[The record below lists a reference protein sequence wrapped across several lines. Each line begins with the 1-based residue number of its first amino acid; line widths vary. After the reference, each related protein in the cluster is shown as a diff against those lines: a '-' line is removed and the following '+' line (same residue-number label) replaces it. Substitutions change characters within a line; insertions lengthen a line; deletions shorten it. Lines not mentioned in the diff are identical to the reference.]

1 MTEPKPFLSSGSLF
15 NTSEGLLGAAL
26 ATIVSSV
33 VSGEYSDEVKM
44 AAIAGLSVAVSA
56 YSIARTLV
64 KRNA

>member
-1 MTEPKPFLSSGSLF
+1 MTESKPVIGSGSLF

-26 ATIVSSV
+26 ATLVSSV
-33 VSGEYSDEVKM
+33 MTGEYSDEVKM